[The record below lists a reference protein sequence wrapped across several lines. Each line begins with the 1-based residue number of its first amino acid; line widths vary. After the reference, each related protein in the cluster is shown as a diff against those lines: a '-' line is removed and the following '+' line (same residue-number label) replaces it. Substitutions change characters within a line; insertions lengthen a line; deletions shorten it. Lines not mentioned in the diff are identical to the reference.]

1 MSVVRTAFV
10 AVTLAAAS
18 ALFLRTDPV
27 EIDGTDGLA
36 SITVPPGFRVE
47 LAARPGLVRY
57 PMLGTLDDRGRLF
70 MCESSGKTVR
80 TPEMTAD
87 PRYVV
92 SMLEDTNHDGVY
104 DKSTQFADRL
114 TLPAG
119 AAWYRGSLYVAAPP
133 TLWRFQ
139 DTDNDG
145 VADIKEIV
153 VTGWNLSANAASL
166 HGPILGPDGYLYL
179 TDGRHGFKIETKD
192 GRRYE
197 GRASRIWRVKP
208 DGTGL
213 DWFAG
218 GGFDNPVEVVFTE
231 AGEMIGTMTYFTDP
245 RDGQRDALLHFV
257 EGGVYPKPHPAME
270 EFKRTGDLMPVMT
283 KFARIAPAGLMRYEG
298 TAFGPEYRGSLFSA
312 HFNAHRVQRHVLKRT
327 GATFETTDTDFFVS
341 TDPDLHPTDAIED
354 ADGSMLVVDT
364 GAWFI
369 HGCPLSRTAKP
380 NIRGALYRVRRNDAK
395 VPADPRGGTLSF
407 AAMHTEQLAR
417 MLEDPRPAVVER
429 ASDRLVDAAGSVV
442 EALADYRVHTAS
454 LEAACRSIFVLAR
467 IATPQ
472 ALAKITAALSDP
484 RPEVRIAA
492 ARAVGL
498 AKHAPAL
505 DRLADM
511 LRRDTPPARRQ
522 AATALGQ
529 IGDPRAAPALL
540 AAAANAGD
548 RFVEHAIIY
557 SLIQLRP
564 APALLPALTNAS
576 PSIRKAALI
585 ALDQMDASPL
595 GEQQVLPFLTH
606 TDPALRRTGLWIA
619 SRHPAW
625 SPALA
630 KAIESRL
637 RAPEFPSAESEMM
650 REALTGL
657 GAGSEIRR
665 VIAAALV
672 DKALPAERRF
682 IVLRAVA
689 GSAWKQWPEEWT
701 PGLRNSLQHADRDVR
716 LEAIR
721 TARARGI
728 DAVDDEIRRLASSTS
743 EPDDVRIAALS
754 ALGARHPQLDDT
766 SFRYLLT
773 QLAPRIEAPVKL
785 AAAQVLSRAR
795 CTEDQLREIARSHI
809 RAADPL
815 VLPNLLDA
823 FRNTRDQTT
832 GLDLFHALASVES
845 SLGTVGSQRVREL
858 VPRFPVRVQ
867 DFARSLLAR
876 IDAGRRTRLE
886 KLRRLE
892 PALHASGDIRKG
904 REIFFGAKA
913 GCSSCHTIGSTG
925 GHVGP
930 DLTSIGA
937 IRSPHDLLEAIVL
950 PSESFVPGHEVYRV
964 ETAREVYS
972 GVLKSRND
980 EAVLLIAG
988 PDDEVRVPRKDIV
1001 KMGHAPVSL
1010 MPEGFDELLTIDEM
1024 SNLLAF
1030 LRSQISRQAAVE
1042 IASAG
1047 GGQ

>member
-1 MSVVRTAFV
+1 MNVVRAGLTTALV
-10 AVTLAAAS
+10 CAAAS
-18 ALFLRTDPV
+18 LMFRADPV
-27 EIDGTDGLA
+27 PPDRESGLA

-47 LAARPGLVRY
+47 LAAKPGLVRY

-92 SMLEDTNHDGVY
+92 SMLEDTDGDGVY

-145 VADIKEIV
+145 IADVKETV

-179 TDGRHGFKIETKD
+179 TDGRHGFKITTKD

-197 GRASRIWRVKP
+197 GKASRIWRVKP

-213 DWFAG
+213 DWVAG

-245 RDGQRDALLHFV
+245 MDGQRDALLHFV
-257 EGGVYPKPHPAME
+257 EGGVYPKPHPVTD

-298 TAFGPEYRGSLFSA
+298 TTFGDDYRGSLFSA

-327 GATFETTDTDFFVS
+327 AATFETIDSDFFVS

-369 HGCPLSRTAKP
+369 HGCPLSRVAKP
-380 NIRGALYRVRRNDAK
+380 DVRGALYRVRREDAK
-395 VPADPRGGTLSF
+395 GPADPRGANVNF
-407 AAMHTEQLAR
+407 AAMRTDELPA

-429 ASDRLVDAAGSVV
+429 AAERLVDAADSVV
-442 EALADYRVHTAS
+442 KALAVYRARTTS
-454 LEAACRSIFVLAR
+454 LEAACRSVFVLSR
-467 IATPQ
+467 IASPP
-472 ALAKITAALSDP
+472 ALAEITAALNDP

-498 AKHAPAL
+498 AKHAPAV
-505 DRLADM
+505 DRLVEI
-511 LRRDTPPARRQ
+511 LRRDSAPVRRQ

-529 IGDPRAAPALL
+529 IGDPRAASALL
-540 AAAANAGD
+540 AAASNAGD
-548 RFVEHAIIY
+548 RFAEHAIIY
-557 SLIQLRP
+557 SLIQLRS
-564 APALLPALTNAS
+564 APALLPALSDAS

-585 ALDQMDASPL
+585 ALDQMDLSPL
-595 GEQQVLPFLTH
+595 REQHILPFLTH
-606 TDPALRRTGLWIA
+606 TDAELRHTGLWIA
-619 SRHPAW
+619 SRHPTW

-630 KAIESRL
+630 KAIEGRL
-637 RAPEFPSAESEMM
+637 RAPEFPATESEMM
-650 REALTGL
+650 QEALTSLAVGP
-657 GAGSEIRR
+657 EIRR
-665 VIAAALV
+665 AIGAVLL
-672 DKALPAERRF
+672 DSSLPAKRQF
-682 IVLRAVA
+682 IVLRAIA
-689 GSAWKQWPEEWT
+689 GSKWKQWPEEWT
-701 PGLRNSLQHADRDVR
+701 AGLRKSFGHPDRDVR
-716 LEAIR
+716 LEAIN
-721 TARARGI
+721 TVRARGV
-728 DAVDDEIRRLASSTS
+728 DTVDDELRLIASSNT
-743 EPDDVRIAALS
+743 EANDVRIAALS
-754 ALGARHPQLDDT
+754 ALVARHPELDAP
-766 SFRYLLT
+766 SFGYLLS
-773 QLAPRIEAPVKL
+773 QLAPRVEAPLKL
-785 AAAQVLSRAR
+785 AAAQVLGRAR
-795 CTEDQLREIARSHI
+795 WTEQQLREIARGHI
-809 RAADPL
+809 RTADPL

-832 GLDLFHALASVES
+832 GLDLVHALNSVES
-845 SLGTVGSQRVREL
+845 SLGTVGSQRVRDL
-858 VPRFPVRVQ
+858 VARFPASVQ
-867 DFARSLLAR
+867 SHAQPLLAR

-892 PALHASGDIRKG
+892 PALQASGDLRKG

-913 GCSSCHTIGSTG
+913 GCSSCHTIGNSG

-972 GVLKSRND
+972 GVLKSRTD

-988 PDDEVRVPRKDIV
+988 PGDEIRVPRKDIV

-1010 MPEGFDELLTIDEM
+1010 MPEGFDEVLTVDEM

-1042 IASAG
+1042 ISSAG